1 MDVEATTPPSEP
13 MNNEKRTRDIWRSTL
28 IVMIAFGLAKVIS
41 LGQTVIIASVFG
53 VGTEWDS
60 FVTANRIPELIFTLI
75 AGGALA
81 HAFIPIFSSYLAR
94 EDRDGAWT
102 LASHVINFIFTVTTA
117 VSIVAFF
124 TAPWLV
130 ANVVAPGFDAVAR
143 QQTVELMRILLI
155 STMIFSVSGIVM
167 GILQSHNHFLLPA
180 VAPIMFDVGILLG
193 VIFLMPA
200 MGVHGIALGAVL
212 GAALH
217 LLVQVPGLIRYKARW
232 KPELGLRDPQ
242 MWRVIRLMLPRVGGL
257 GVFSLNFLVM
267 NNIASRL
274 GPGSVSALDWGWRLM
289 QIPQTLI
296 GTAMGTVIFPTLA
309 ALSEVGDENGKRN
322 YMSGALRFIT
332 VASIPSA
339 VGLIFVGRPLI
350 SLLERGAFDAS
361 ASAFVYSTLQFF
373 ALGLIVHSALEV
385 LARSFYADKD
395 TLTPLY
401 AALGGALIN
410 LVGSVIFSNV
420 LNAEQ
425 FGGVRQMLNLGG
437 FPIPSQLDFVQ
448 NTGFVGGLALANSLG
463 VMFEVVFLLVVLRK
477 RWHGINENALARS
490 VVQATAASLI
500 MALSIVAVN
509 VVWSNVV
516 GSTSLMYTVI
526 QVLLETGIG
535 VIVFAVSAWFMGME
549 ELRAL
554 VNMVT
559 KRDRSQLTEV
569 LS

>member
-1 MDVEATTPPSEP
+1 MAVEETSPPSEP
-13 MNNEKRTRDIWRSTL
+13 INNDKRTRDIWRSTF
-28 IVMIAFGLAKVIS
+28 IVMIAFGTAKVIS
-41 LGQTVIIASVFG
+41 LAQTVIIASVFG

-102 LASHVINFIFTVTTA
+102 LASHVINFIFTVTTT
-117 VSIVAFF
+117 VSVIAFF

-130 ANVVAPGFDAVAR
+130 KNVVAPGFDASAT
-143 QQTVELMRILLI
+143 QQTVELMRILLL

-180 VAPIMFDVGILLG
+180 IAPIMFDVGILLG
-193 VIFLMPA
+193 VMFLLPS
-200 MGVHGIALGAVL
+200 MGVHGIALGAVF

-217 LLVQVPGLIRYKARW
+217 LLIQVPGLIRYKARW
-232 KPELGLRDPQ
+232 KAELGLRDPQ

-309 ALSEVGDENGKRN
+309 ALSEVGDEKGKRD

-339 VGLIFVGRPLI
+339 VGLIFIGRPLI

-410 LVGSVIFSNV
+410 LVGSVVFSNV
-420 LNAEQ
+420 LSAEQ
-425 FGGVRQMLNLGG
+425 YGGVRQMLNLSG
-437 FPIPSQLDFVQ
+437 FPIPLQLDFVQ

-477 RWHGINENALARS
+477 RWHGINENALGRS
-490 VVQATAASLI
+490 VLQATASSLI
-500 MALSIVAVN
+500 MAGSIVVVN
-509 VVWSNVV
+509 LIWSNFV
-516 GSTSLMYTVI
+516 GSTSLTYTVI

-535 VIVFAVSAWFMGME
+535 VAVFTISAWLMGME

-554 VNMVT
+554 VNMIT
-559 KRDRSQLTEV
+559 KRDRNQLQEV